1 MLTKRIIPCLDV
13 DRGRV
18 VKGVNFL
25 NLRDAGDP
33 VEVARRYEEQ
43 GADELVFLDISA
55 SHEGREIMIDV
66 VRRVSEQI
74 FMPFTVGGGI
84 RTLDDA
90 TRLLQAGAEKVSINS
105 AAVRNPELVSQV
117 AGKFGRCATVVNI
130 DPRRVRK
137 NAERAAQT
145 VEPEH
150 TARAATHSPPSTA
163 ADVWW
168 EVYINGG
175 RVPTGLEAVAWARKV
190 EELGAGEIVLTSM
203 DADGTKAGYD
213 LEMTRAV
220 AEAVNVPVVASG
232 GAGTPEHLFQALT
245 AGKADAALAASI
257 FHYNEYGIA
266 ATKQYLAERGVPVR
280 IV

>member
-25 NLRDAGDP
+25 QLRDAGDP
-33 VEVARRYEEQ
+33 VEVARRYEEA

-55 SHEGREIMIDV
+55 SHEGREIMLDV
-66 VRRVSEQI
+66 VRRVSEEI

-84 RTLDDA
+84 RTLLDA
-90 TRLLQAGAEKVSINS
+90 TRLIQAGAEKVSINS
-105 AAVRNPELVSQV
+105 AAVRTPELVTAV

-137 NAERAAQT
+137 TRPSAVSLGEQAEG
-145 VEPEH
+145 EE
-150 TARAATHSPPSTA
+150 
-163 ADVWW
+163 WW
-168 EVYINGG
+168 EVQVNGG
-175 RVPTGLEAVAWARKV
+175 RIPTGLEAVAWARRV

-213 LEMTRAV
+213 LPMTKAV
-220 AEAVNVPVVASG
+220 SEAVSIPVVASG
-232 GAGTPEHLFQALT
+232 GAGHPEHLFQALT
-245 AGKADAALAASI
+245 AGGADAALAASI
-257 FHYNEYGIA
+257 FHYNEFGIP
-266 ATKQYLAERGVPVR
+266 ATKAYLAERGVPVR
-280 IV
+280 I